1 MNLIGFCVWFAL
13 TAILGVAL
21 FLAGWFI
28 SLMSGEDPKDY
39 GIFISYILGSLGFG
53 TCLTII
59 LHMKGLF

>member
-21 FLAGWFI
+21 ILAGGFI

-39 GIFISYILGSLGFG
+39 GIFIAYILGSLGFG